1 MSETLAQRLTA
12 LLLASF
18 VAFAASDALAISAEC
33 KNQPR
38 PDRSAV
44 DAFFKTFS
52 PTYKQ
57 TECMVRLDVTFHDGV
72 KVANTEYQLGKQIGR
87 YLVIH
92 EPTAAAYYFER
103 GRDGFYYML
112 YVNACPQRFEITE
125 RMVSEVSKC
134 FAGEADIKVLRD
146 PVVPGADT
154 LIPVNMG
161 WTDSEPE

>member
-1 MSETLAQRLTA
+1 MPRKYATVFATVMLTVV
-12 LLLASF
+12 ASF
-18 VAFAASDALAISAEC
+18 TATDAWAISAEC

-44 DAFFKTFS
+44 DAFFKTFT

-72 KVANTEYQLGKQIGR
+72 KVANAEYQLGKQIGR

>member
-1 MSETLAQRLTA
+1 MPGRTTNAIA
-12 LLLASF
+12 AVLLAS
-18 VAFAASDALAISAEC
+18 VAALTASDAWAISAEC
-33 KNQPR
+33 KNLPR

-57 TECMVRLDVTFHDGV
+57 TECMVRLEVKFHDGV

-87 YLVIH
+87 YLVVN

-125 RMVSEVSKC
+125 RMASEVGKC
-134 FAGEADIKVLRD
+134 FVGEADIKVLRD
-146 PVVPGADT
+146 PVVPGPDT
-154 LIPVNMG
+154 LTPVNMG